1 MLYRIRTARI
11 LNDGNVREG
20 KRSLLFQTPQ
30 RLDVGGLYY
39 LRPGKLYRV
48 VAIVVT

>member
-1 MLYRIRTARI
+1 MLYRIRPVRI
-11 LNDGNVREG
+11 RDDGFVESG
-20 KRSLLFQTPQ
+20 YSLLFQTPR

-48 VAIVVT
+48 VAIVVA